1 MDAEEKEEIKEISLT
16 IKKYLAPKNILT
28 SKHLQNLLQNVRHLM
43 VLQNLLKK
51 VAAFFPKLIIKLDG
65 TNHEAQLK
73 LKFLTSLR
81 RIQVQMRKFPF
92 NQYAFYDYGKHE
104 NHVLMSR
111 RREKRLTVCIY
122 FRKFA
127 LIAQIKVNF

>member
-1 MDAEEKEEIKEISLT
+1 MHTEILQTVQNEIKRMDAEEKAIYTKEEIKEISLT

-28 SKHLQNLLQNVRHLM
+28 SQHLQNLLQNVRHLM

-51 VAAFFPKLIIKLDG
+51 IAAFFPKLIIKLDG

-81 RIQVQMRKFPF
+81 RIQVQMRNSF
-92 NQYAFYDYGKHE
+92 H
-104 NHVLMSR
+104 SI
-111 RREKRLTVCIY
+111 CIMVQA
-122 FRKFA
+122 K
-127 LIAQIKVNF
+127 K